1 MFNIKKSIIK
11 DIFKSYT
18 RNDNNIV
25 KIFISKYYICKV
37 CQGKGYIISKD
48 NKYKICNLCSGVGM
62 RHYTYF

>member
-1 MFNIKKSIIK
+1 MFHIQKSILK
-11 DIFKSYT
+11 DIIKSNS
-18 RNDNNIV
+18 RNDSIL
-25 KIFISKYYICKV
+25 KMFIPKYYFCKV

>member
-11 DIFKSYT
+11 DIIKSYT
-18 RNDNNIV
+18 LNDNNIV
-25 KIFISKYYICKV
+25 KIFISKYYLCEV
-37 CQGKGYIISKD
+37 CHGKGYIISKD